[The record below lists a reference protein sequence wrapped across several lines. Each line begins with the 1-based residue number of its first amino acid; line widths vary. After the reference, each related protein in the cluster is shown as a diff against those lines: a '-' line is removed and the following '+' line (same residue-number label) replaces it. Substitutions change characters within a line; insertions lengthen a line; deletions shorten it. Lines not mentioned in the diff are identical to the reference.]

1 MLVLSWYV
9 TKSTIYE
16 PAPATYDVCA
26 AGVQERCGKV
36 FRELAAAS
44 CLLDVDTRRDAAH
57 SKHKSL
63 AAARVKLEKLHAAH
77 ALSLDLVL
85 NMGLEMGS
93 HSADCWPHVFR

>member
-1 MLVLSWYV
+1 MCVDYIWRPAHV
-9 TKSTIYE
+9 TF
-16 PAPATYDVCA
+16 DVCT